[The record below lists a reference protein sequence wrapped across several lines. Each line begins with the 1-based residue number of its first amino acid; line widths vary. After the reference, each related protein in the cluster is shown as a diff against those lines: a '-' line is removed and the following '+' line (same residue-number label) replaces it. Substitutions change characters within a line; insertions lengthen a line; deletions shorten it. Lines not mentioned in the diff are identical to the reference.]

1 LEDILQIKKITEH
14 KWLDDSI
21 PKVSIS
27 CIAFNQANY
36 IRKTLDS
43 FLMQE
48 TNFLVEVLIHDD
60 ASTDGTD
67 LIIMEYCNNYPNIFK
82 PIFQKENQYSKLGF
96 MFAFLELKRARG
108 KYIALCEGDDY
119 WSNKLK
125 LFKQVQLLDND
136 LNASFCFHA
145 SDYLFNTSFPK
156 FQLNTPKY
164 IPDNN
169 RFEII
174 DLINLD
180 SQLVT
185 NCSVMMRT
193 EYVQNLPKWLLEA
206 PVGDLS
212 ICLYLGTFG
221 SMAFINE
228 SMSVYRVNSIG
239 SWTNEMASRRLYRIR
254 HLKKLKIMWFEFDKW
269 TNYIYKNSIQI
280 RITQINRAILIARL
294 SSFRVFEI
302 LINIFRKRLT

>member
-1 LEDILQIKKITEH
+1 M
-14 KWLDDSI
+14 

-48 TNFLVEVLIHDD
+48 TDFLVEILIHDD
-60 ASTDGTD
+60 ASKDGTD
-67 LIIMEYCNNYPNIFK
+67 LIIMEYYNKYPNIFK
-82 PIFQKENQYSKLGF
+82 PIFQQENQYSKIGF
-96 MFAFLELKRARG
+96 TFAFLELKRARG

-145 SDYLFNTSFPK
+145 TEYLFNTSIPK
-156 FQLNTPKY
+156 FQLNVPKY
-164 IPDNN
+164 IPKNN
-169 RFEII
+169 RFGII

-193 EYVQNLPKWLLEA
+193 EYVQELPKWLLEA
-206 PVGDLS
+206 PIGDLS
-212 ICLYLGTFG
+212 VCLYLGTFG

-228 SMSVYRVNSIG
+228 PMSVYRVNSNG
-239 SWTNEMASRRLYRIR
+239 SWTNEMASRRKYRIR
-254 HLKKLKIMWFEFDKW
+254 HLEKLKIMWVKFDKW
-269 TNYIYKNSIQI
+269 TNYIYNHSIQI
-280 RITQINRAILIARL
+280 RITTINRAILIARL
-294 SSFRVFEI
+294 SSIRIFEI
-302 LINIFRKRLT
+302 VINYFRK